1 MFTSWGSGLGDV
13 GFRFMVV
20 LAGWCLCLSFIGVL
34 LMLCA
39 WCLLWLGGWD
49 SICKVVFWL
58 GCLLDVCYLL
68 LNSCFLCS
76 FCLFTG
82 VLCLFWFGLWCFVC
96 ELAGGS

>member
-1 MFTSWGSGLGDV
+1 MLGVCCGYVV
-13 GFRFMVV
+13 GTPFVRWFLV
-20 LAGWCLCLSFIGVL
+20 
-34 LMLCA
+34 
-39 WCLLWLGGWD
+39 
-49 SICKVVFWL
+49 

-82 VLCLFWFGLWCFVC
+82 VLWLFWFGLWCFVC